1 MRRASLN
8 TSVLS
13 PILQCSSLLSSA
25 QSSHQRIYNNA
36 EIFNIPLTVVWFDKD
51 CVSINNLLIQWSQL
65 QAQSS
70 FNLQGNASSFKHSHQ
85 FLGKEYTSEKWNI
98 TCNIYFLQ
106 ASAVISVSA
115 SNAYLLWQPLI
126 IHVLYNEY
134 TQHYSCIWIYLQNFN
149 TKFSTYIDHKPRSN
163 QMHAL
168 ISGSYN
174 FLMNALHVQELW

>member
-51 CVSINNLLIQWSQL
+51 CVSINKLLIQWSQL

-115 SNAYLLWQPLI
+115 SNLNAEWVSEYLS
-126 IHVLYNEY
+126 
-134 TQHYSCIWIYLQNFN
+134 TQAAVEQF
-149 TKFSTYIDHKPRSN
+149 
-163 QMHAL
+163 
-168 ISGSYN
+168 YN
-174 FLMNALHVQELW
+174 FAASTIFIAFAENRV

>member
-51 CVSINNLLIQWSQL
+51 CVSINKLLIQWSQL

-70 FNLQGNASSFKHSHQ
+70 FNLQGNASSFKHSQQ
-85 FLGKEYTSEKWNI
+85 FLGKNCFRKVKHYMQHIFSSSISSYISLGIKCISPMTTAYHPCLIQRVHSTLFIHMNI
-98 TCNIYFLQ
+98 FAKFRFYALPSLGIIVHELQYSNIY
-106 ASAVISVSA
+106 
-115 SNAYLLWQPLI
+115 I
-126 IHVLYNEY
+126 IH
-134 TQHYSCIWIYLQNFN
+134 
-149 TKFSTYIDHKPRSN
+149 
-163 QMHAL
+163 
-168 ISGSYN
+168 
-174 FLMNALHVQELW
+174 